1 MKTKWTEAEWL
12 ATRAR
17 RRRVTNLVSP
27 EPCGRKTSRN
37 DAELREAFQ
46 GRRNR
51 PFASLEELERF
62 EREAADREKSGDR

>member
-17 RRRVTNLVSP
+17 RRRVTNLISP
-27 EPCGRKTSRN
+27 DECGRKTSRN

-46 GRRNR
+46 GWRNL
-51 PFASLEELERF
+51 PFASLE
-62 EREAADREKSGDR
+62 